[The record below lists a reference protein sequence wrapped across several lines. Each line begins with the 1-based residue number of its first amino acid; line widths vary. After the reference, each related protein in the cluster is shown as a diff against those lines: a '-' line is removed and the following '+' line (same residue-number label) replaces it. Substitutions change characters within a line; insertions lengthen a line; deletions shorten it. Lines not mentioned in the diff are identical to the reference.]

1 VTKLSPR
8 PKWLLTRAGGA
19 VPHPGFLLLGTP
31 GNATGPV
38 VILMLMHLAIAVIT
52 YTALTKIAPAPLAAR
67 DERHARARGA
77 LGLGRRATGR

>member
-1 VTKLSPR
+1 MATWAAVTKLSPR

-38 VILMLMHLAIAVIT
+38 VILMLMQRPFA
-52 YTALTKIAPAPLAAR
+52 
-67 DERHARARGA
+67 E
-77 LGLGRRATGR
+77 

>member
-1 VTKLSPR
+1 MATWAAVTKLSPR

-38 VILMLMHLAIAVIT
+38 VILMLMQR
-52 YTALTKIAPAPLAAR
+52 PLR
-67 DERHARARGA
+67 NSWPGRKLRGPDEFCWLQESDECG
-77 LGLGRRATGR
+77 